1 MYREQRELTADI
13 ERHMGTAIGPTRV
26 LDVTCNTQSVGR
38 SL

>member
-1 MYREQRELTADI
+1 MHREQRELTAGI

-26 LDVTCNTQSVGR
+26 LDVMCNTQNLGR